1 MAFVEDLSIFLADF
15 GVPVVV
21 GSSTHIGIFDRFSE
35 FVLDGQA
42 VSVENA
48 LTVKTS
54 ELGGLTYG
62 DLLTVDGASYMVRHE
77 PMRVGDGMLC
87 IVPLEAVAPDAVTP
101 GGGIKRYELADLVD
115 VEIRDPKVGDR
126 LVWNGSKWVD
136 EEAFDGSNVYDGGGA
151 EQ

>member
-1 MAFVEDLSIFLADF
+1 MADPWDRLHMRMWDVASRRL
-15 GVPVVV
+15 GRVPVVSGAV
-21 GSSTHIGIFDRFSE
+21 TTTGMFDRFSE
-35 FVLDGQA
+35 LVLDGQS

-87 IVPLEAVAPDAVTP
+87 IVPLEAVEAVATYLTTLS
-101 GGGIKRYELADLVD
+101 GL
-115 VEIRDPKVGDR
+115 R
-126 LVWNGSKWVD
+126 LITT
-136 EEAFDGSNVYDGGGA
+136 DGRSLITL
-151 EQ
+151 

>member
-35 FVLDGQA
+35 FVLDGQS

-54 ELGGLTYG
+54 ELGGLTYV

-87 IVPLEAVAPDAVTP
+87 IVPLEAVEAVATYLTTLS
-101 GGGIKRYELADLVD
+101 GL
-115 VEIRDPKVGDR
+115 R
-126 LVWNGSKWVD
+126 LITT
-136 EEAFDGSNVYDGGGA
+136 DGRSLITL
-151 EQ
+151 

>member
-1 MAFVEDLSIFLADF
+1 MRMWDVASRRL
-15 GVPVVV
+15 GRVPVVSGAV
-21 GSSTHIGIFDRFSE
+21 TTTGMFDRFSE

-87 IVPLEAVAPDAVTP
+87 IVPLKAVAGDAVSP
-101 GGGIKRYELADLVD
+101 GKGIKQFELSDLAD

-126 LVWNGSKWVD
+126 LMWNGEKWVD
-136 EEAFDGSNVYDGGGA
+136 EESDDGTNVYDGGGA